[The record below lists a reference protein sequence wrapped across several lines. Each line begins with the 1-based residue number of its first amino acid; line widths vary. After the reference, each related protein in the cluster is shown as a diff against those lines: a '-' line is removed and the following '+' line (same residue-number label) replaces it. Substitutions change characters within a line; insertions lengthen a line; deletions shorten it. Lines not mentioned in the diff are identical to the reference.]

1 VTEQGAAA
9 ATWARASRDEAGET
23 RRVRSLLTG
32 NEGTLS
38 IGEGVRG
45 SGDSVRVGNIRLHG
59 VTRVLLAVGAK
70 GSSSSR

>member
-1 VTEQGAAA
+1 MAT
-9 ATWARASRDEAGET
+9 ATWARVSRDEAEEV
-23 RRVRSLLTG
+23 RRVRSLLMG
-32 NEGTLS
+32 NEGALS

-59 VTRVLLAVGAK
+59 VTHVLVVLLAVGAK